1 MRYFKVI
8 KNNEFIG
15 ILTSDGF
22 RKYQVKHRI
31 LLACTENDG
40 QYVYCE
46 ENLYRDNWL
55 APLNNS
61 VISYTL
67 ADITE
72 ITKEEYDE
80 LYEIIH
86 GGGEIDPEPEPEPEP
101 TPEPEPE
108 PADITVEYAK
118 KMKIAEMSK
127 TCENIITNGIDVVLS
142 DEKTHHFSLTVQDQ
156 LNLITLSKMV
166 ESGLEK
172 IPYHADGELCEYY
185 TPQDIRAIVQ
195 AGTEFKTYHTTY
207 FNSLK
212 KYINSLRSVNTVSQ
226 ITYGVEIPEK
236 YQSDVWKE
244 INQNVEES

>member
-1 MRYFKVI
+1 MRH
-8 KNNEFIG
+8 N
-15 ILTSDGF
+15 ILIT
-22 RKYQVKHRI
+22 
-31 LLACTENDG
+31 CTEQDAECI
-40 QYVYCE
+40 QIE
-46 ENLYRDNWL
+46 DNYYHAGWMK
-55 APLNNS
+55 AIREDICAIVAE
-61 VISYTL
+61 VIE
-67 ADITE
+67 ITE
-72 ITKEEYDE
+72 EEYDE

-156 LNLITLSKMV
+156 LNLITLSEMV
-166 ESGLEK
+166 KSGLER

-185 TPQDIRAIVQ
+185 TPQDILAIVQ

>member
-1 MRYFKVI
+1 MKYFKVI
-8 KNNEFIG
+8 KGNEFVG

-22 RKYQVKHRI
+22 RKYQVKHSL
-31 LLACTENDG
+31 LLACTENEG

-46 ENLYRDNWL
+46 NNIYRDNWL

-61 VISYTL
+61 VISYEL

-80 LYEIIH
+80 IYEIIH
-86 GGGEIDPEPEPEPEP
+86 GGGEIDPEPEPEP

-156 LNLITLSKMV
+156 LNLITLSEMV
-166 ESGLEK
+166 KSGLER

-185 TPQDIRAIVQ
+185 TPQDILAIVQ